1 MLQRQVPDGEG
12 LELGVARL
20 HPVPML
26 VVELGQ
32 AGGHLAAAGAGG
44 GDHHQRTGGAD
55 VVVAA
60 EALVADDQRD
70 VGRIV
75 RDAVHAVHVHAQ
87 LLHLRLKDFGGGLAG
102 VLGQADAAH
111 VQAEVPE
118 HVHQAHHVGIV
129 GDAQVAALLVLFDVV
144 CVDGDHDFRLILQLQ
159 QHADLVVRRKARQHP
174 GRVVIVEQL
183 AAEFQI
189 QLAAELRDALANAL
203 GLKLN
208 VLL

>member
-1 MLQRQVPDGEG
+1 MGNAVL
-12 LELGVARL
+12 
-20 HPVPML
+20 ML
-26 VVELGQ
+26 VIELGQ
-32 AGGHLAAAGAGG
+32 AGGHLAAARAGG
-44 GDHHQRTGGAD
+44 GDHHQRAGGAD

-60 EALVADDQRD
+60 KALVADDQRD

-75 RDAVHAVHVHAQ
+75 LDVVLAVDAQAQ
-87 LLHLRLKDFGGGLAG
+87 LLHLRLEDLGGGLAG